1 MSEIMRPKYITFDC
15 YGTLTN
21 FQMGRMTRE
30 IFADRIPDA
39 KRMERFVQDFG
50 AYRYDEVLG
59 EWKPYAEI
67 LCAALERTCKRWGI
81 EYRNNEGMLYYQAVP
96 TWGPHPDVI
105 EGLAKIADKIPLVIY
120 SNADD
125 NQIMANVKKLEVPFH
140 KVFTADTFK
149 VYKPR
154 LAAFEAMID
163 SLDCHPEE
171 LLHVSSSFRYD
182 LISAHLM
189 GIKNKAFVA
198 RNHEPYCDGYGA
210 TQINDIRDLPALVG
224 L

>member
-1 MSEIMRPKYITFDC
+1 MSDIIRPKYITFDC

-21 FQMGRMTRE
+21 FQMGSLTRE

-39 KRMERFVQDFG
+39 ERMAAFVKDFG
-50 AYRYDEVLG
+50 AYRFDEVLG
-59 EWKPYAEI
+59 PWKPYAEI
-67 LCAALERTCKRWGI
+67 LCTALERTCQRWGI
-81 EYRNNEGMLYYQAVP
+81 EYRDNEGMRYYEAVP
-96 TWGPHPDVI
+96 TWGPHPDVV
-105 EGLAKIADKIPLVIY
+105 EGLSKIAGKIPLVIY

-125 NQIMANVKKLEVPFH
+125 TQIMSNVQKLEVPFH
-140 KVFTADTFK
+140 EVFTADTFK

-163 SLDCHPEE
+163 TLGCRPDE

-182 LISAHLM
+182 LISASLM
-189 GIKNKAFVA
+189 GIENKAFVA
-198 RNHEPYCDGYGA
+198 RGHEPYCAGYGA
-210 TQINDIRDLPALVG
+210 TEIADIRGLPALVG

>member
-1 MSEIMRPKYITFDC
+1 MSDIMRPKYITFDC

-21 FQMGRMTRE
+21 FQMGSMTRE
-30 IFADRIPDA
+30 IFADRIPESDRMDA
-39 KRMERFVQDFG
+39 FVRSFG
-50 AYRYDEVLG
+50 AYRFDEVLG
-59 EWKPYAEI
+59 PWKPYSEVI
-67 LCAALERTCKRWGI
+67 CTALERTCKRWGV
-81 EYRNNEGMLYYQAVP
+81 EYRDNEGMQYFEAVP

-105 EGLAKIADKIPLVIY
+105 EGLSKIADRIPLVIY

-125 NQIMANVKKLEVPFH
+125 RQIMDNVKKLEVPFH

-154 LAAFEAMID
+154 LEAFEAMID
-163 SLDCHPEE
+163 TLGCQPEE

-182 LISAHLM
+182 LMSAHFM

-198 RNHEPYCDGYGA
+198 RNHEGFCQGYGA
-210 TQINDIRDLPALVG
+210 TEIADIRGLPALVG